1 MLTVL
6 AWLVRLI
13 VLAMAVFGF
22 LILALISYDAKK
34 EVEEW
39 EERRK

>member
-6 AWLVRLI
+6 VWLARLI
-13 VLAMAVFGF
+13 VLALAVLGI
-22 LILALISYDAKK
+22 LVLALISYDAKK